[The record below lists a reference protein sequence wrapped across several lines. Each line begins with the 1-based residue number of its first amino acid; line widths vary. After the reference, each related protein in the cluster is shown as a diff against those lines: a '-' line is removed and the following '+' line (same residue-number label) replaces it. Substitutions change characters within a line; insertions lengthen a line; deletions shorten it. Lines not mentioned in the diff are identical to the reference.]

1 MRISIN
7 KVQIR
12 KSLIHFYTAIG
23 FAVVSLIFY
32 SPLLDGKKLFQSDI
46 NQYEGMSREITDNR
60 DNFSDEIYWIDNAF
74 GGMPT
79 FQLGAKFAYDILAPI
94 HMLFRFIPRP
104 AHTLFLYLLTM
115 YILLM
120 VLKIPWRIAILG
132 SIAFA
137 FSTYLLI
144 ILQVGHNTK
153 ALAISY
159 IPLVVAGL
167 VLLKQ
172 HKLLPGFLVSL
183 VAISLQLRA
192 NHYQMTYY
200 MLILLGI
207 YFVVYL
213 VDSYKKNDV
222 KYFIKYMGVFALAG
236 IMSLGLNA
244 PNILSTYEYSK
255 YSTRSQSEL
264 KINPDGTEK
273 EKSTGL
279 DYDYI
284 TQYSY
289 GVFESF
295 NLVAPRVQGGASSED
310 VGDDSDLYKFLVDN
324 NVPKPQAD
332 SFIKSVPTYWGNQPI
347 LEAPA
352 YIGASMVFLFILSLF
367 VVKGPFKWWLLI
379 SFLLSLLLSWGKNFP
394 LLTNFFIDCVPFY
407 NKFRAVSSIQVI
419 LEFAVPL
426 LSVIGLHKFLAD
438 SNLKNIKRSLTI
450 YSVPLIILF
459 VFSGSLSFAGLYD
472 DYYSNGYGQEIFNQ
486 IIEERKNIF
495 NKDIIRALLI
505 GGIIFLTLRFSRLI
519 GRNFTFIIVF
529 IIVFI
534 DLFTVNNRYI
544 DKDLFIDKS
553 INTYQ
558 LSEIDNEI
566 LTDTLDYRVFNVSA
580 GLSNASTSYYHNT
593 LNGYHAAKLRRFQE
607 YYDYLSFHDN
617 EKLFNSL
624 NVKYIIGKDDENK
637 DQLYQNTSA
646 LGNAWAIDSILV
658 FNNPDELL
666 NKLKEKDTDIS
677 QVALGLMNSLP
688 KDIPL
693 SYDSSELIKIEKIK
707 NSSSHLTYNY
717 ESISEQLIVFS
728 EIYYPAGWEVYVD
741 GDKSNFFDIN
751 YLLRGM
757 VIPKGKHTVEFYFL
771 PKIVKTGI
779 NIRII
784 TIIITFS
791 LIAFMLYKENKW
803 V

>member
-7 KVQIR
+7 KVQFR
-12 KSLIHFYTAIG
+12 KSLIHLYTAIG

-32 SPLLDGKKLFQSDI
+32 SPLLDGKRLFQSDI
-46 NQYEGMSREITDNR
+46 NQYEGMSREITENR
-60 DNFSDEIYWIDNAF
+60 DAFSDEIYWIDNAF

-79 FQLGAKFAYDILAPI
+79 FQLGAKFAYDVLAPI

-120 VLKIPWRIAILG
+120 VLKIPWRIAVLG

-159 IPLVVAGL
+159 IPLVIAGL
-167 VLLKQ
+167 LLLKQ

-183 VAISLQLRA
+183 VAISLQIRA

-207 YFVVYL
+207 YFIVYL
-213 VDSYKKNDV
+213 VDSYRKKDV
-222 KYFIKYMGVFALAG
+222 KDFITYMSLFFLAG
-236 IMSLGLNA
+236 ILALGLNA
-244 PNILSTYEYSK
+244 PNILSTYDYSK

-264 KINPDGTEK
+264 KLNPDGSEK
-273 EKSTGL
+273 EISTGL

-289 GVFESF
+289 GIFESL

-310 VGDDSDLYKFLVDN
+310 VGENSDLYKFLIDN
-324 NVPKPQAD
+324 NVPKPQAQ
-332 SFIKSVPTYWGNQPI
+332 SFIKSVPTYWGSQPI

-352 YIGASMVFLFILSLF
+352 YIGASIAFLFVLSLF

-379 SFLLSLLLSWGKNFP
+379 SFILSLLLSWGKNFP
-394 LLTNFFIDCVPFY
+394 LLTNLFIDYVPFY

-426 LSVIGLHKFLAD
+426 LAVIGLNKFLAD
-438 SNLKNIKRSLTI
+438 SDLKNIRRSFAI
-450 YSVPLIILF
+450 FSVPLIILL
-459 VFSGSLSFAGLYD
+459 VISGSLSFAGLYD

-495 NKDIIRALLI
+495 NKDILRALLI
-505 GGIIFLTLRFSRLI
+505 GGVIFLTLRFSKLI
-519 GRNFTFIIVF
+519 GRNFTFLIVSL
-529 IIVFI
+529 IVI
-534 DLFTVNNRYI
+534 VDLYSVNSRYI

-566 LTDTLDYRVFNVSA
+566 LLDTLDYRVFNLST
-580 GLSNASTSYYHNT
+580 GLSNASSSYYHNS

-607 YYDYLSFHDN
+607 YYDYLTFHDN

-624 NVKYIIGKDDENK
+624 NVKYLIGKDDQDQ
-637 DQLYQNTSA
+637 DQLYINPDA
-646 LGNAWAIDSILV
+646 LGNAWSVDSLLIL
-658 FNNPDELL
+658 NNPDELL
-666 NKLKEKDTDIS
+666 NKLKDTDIS
-677 QVALGLMNSLP
+677 KIALGLKNSIP
-688 KDIPL
+688 KDLPQTFE
-693 SYDSSELIKIEKIK
+693 SKDLIKIEKVK

-717 ESISEQLIVFS
+717 NALSEQLIVFS
-728 EIYYPAGWEVYVD
+728 EIYYPSGWEVFID
-741 GDKSNFFDIN
+741 GEKSNFFDIN

-757 VIPKGKHTVEFYFL
+757 LIPEGKHEIEFFFS
-771 PKIVKTGI
+771 PEIVKTGI

-791 LIAFMLYKENKW
+791 LIAYMLYRENKW

>member
-1 MRISIN
+1 MKISIN
-7 KVQIR
+7 KVRFR
-12 KSLIHFYTAIG
+12 KSLIHIYTAIG
-23 FAVVSLIFY
+23 FIAISLIFY

-46 NQYEGMSREITDNR
+46 NQYEGMSREIKDNR
-60 DNFSDEIYWIDNAF
+60 DNFSKEIYWIDNAF

-79 FQLGAKFAYDILAPI
+79 FQLGAKYAYDILSPF
-94 HMLFRFIPRP
+94 HLLFRFIPRP

-120 VLKIPWRIAILG
+120 VLKIPWRIAVLG
-132 SIAFA
+132 SVAFA

-167 VLLKQ
+167 VLLRQNKI
-172 HKLLPGFLVSL
+172 LPGFLISL
-183 VAISLQLRA
+183 IAISLQIRA

-207 YFVVYL
+207 YFIVYL
-213 VDSYKKNDV
+213 IDSYKKKDI
-222 KYFIKYMGVFALAG
+222 KTYFQYIGIFALAG
-236 IMSLGLNA
+236 ILSLGLNA
-244 PNILSTYEYSK
+244 PNILSTYDYSK

-264 KINPDGTEK
+264 TLNPDGTEK
-273 EKSTGL
+273 EITSGL

-289 GVFESF
+289 GVFESL
-295 NLVAPRVQGGASSED
+295 NLVAPRIQGGASSED
-310 VGDDSDLYKFLVDN
+310 LGDKSKLYKFLIDN

-352 YIGASMVFLFILSLF
+352 YIGASVMFLFILSIF

-379 SFLLSLLLSWGKNFP
+379 SFVLSLLLSWGKNFP
-394 LLTNFFIDCVPFY
+394 LLTNLFIDYFPFY
-407 NKFRAVSSIQVI
+407 NKFRAVSSIQII

-438 SNLKNIKRSLTI
+438 SNLKNIKRSFAVYAL
-450 YSVPLIILF
+450 PLLIILLT
-459 VFSGSLSFAGLYD
+459 SSYLSFSGLYD
-472 DYYSNGYGQEIFNQ
+472 EYYSNSYGQEIFNK
-486 IIEERKNIF
+486 ILEERRIIF
-495 NKDIIRALLI
+495 NQDILRALIIGLI
-505 GGIIFLTLRFSRLI
+505 VFLILRFSKLI
-519 GRNFTFIIVF
+519 GRNFTFIFVF
-529 IIVFI
+529 LIVFI
-534 DLFTVNNRYI
+534 DLYTINNRYI

-553 INTYQ
+553 VNTYN

-566 LTDTLDYRVFNVSA
+566 LKDSSDYRVFDLSA
-580 GLSNASTSYYHNT
+580 GISNANTSYFHNSI
-593 LNGYHAAKLRRFQE
+593 NGYHAAKLRRFQE

-617 EKLFNSL
+617 QKLFNTL
-624 NVKYIIGKDDENK
+624 NVKYLIGKNEDNQN
-637 DQLYQNTSA
+637 QLYQNPDA
-646 LGNAWAIDSILV
+646 YGNAWAIDSIIL
-658 FNNPDELL
+658 FESPDDLL
-666 NKLKEKDTDIS
+666 DKLKDTDLRRVGLALNKTIPSDIS
-677 QVALGLMNSLP
+677 HRYNSS
-688 KDIPL
+688 D
-693 SYDSSELIKIEKIK
+693 LIKIEKIK
-707 NSSSHLTYNY
+707 NLSSHLTYKFK
-717 ESISEQLIVFS
+717 SISDQLIVFS
-728 EIYYPAGWEVYVD
+728 EIYYPSGWEVYVD
-741 GDKSNFFDIN
+741 GVKSNYFDID

-757 VIPKGKHTVEFYFL
+757 LIPKGEHTIEFYFS

-791 LIAFMLYKENKW
+791 LIAFLIYRENKW
-803 V
+803 A

>member
-7 KVQIR
+7 KVQFR
-12 KSLIHFYTAIG
+12 KSLIHLYTAIG

-32 SPLLDGKKLFQSDI
+32 SPLLDGKRLFQSDI
-46 NQYEGMSREITDNR
+46 NQYEGMSREITENR
-60 DNFSDEIYWIDNAF
+60 DAFSDEIYWIDNAF

-79 FQLGAKFAYDILAPI
+79 FQLGAKFAYDVLAPI

-120 VLKIPWRIAILG
+120 VLKIPWRIAVLG

-159 IPLVVAGL
+159 IPLVIAGL
-167 VLLKQ
+167 LLLKQ

-183 VAISLQLRA
+183 LAISLQIRA

-207 YFVVYL
+207 YFIVYL
-213 VDSYKKNDV
+213 VDSYREKDV
-222 KYFIKYMGVFALAG
+222 KDFITYMSLFFLAG
-236 IMSLGLNA
+236 ILSLGLNA
-244 PNILSTYEYSK
+244 PNILSTYDYSK

-264 KINPDGTEK
+264 KLNPDGSEK
-273 EKSTGL
+273 EISTGL

-289 GVFESF
+289 GIFESL
-295 NLVAPRVQGGASSED
+295 NLVAPRVQGGASSEN
-310 VGDDSDLYKFLVDN
+310 VGEDSNLYEFLIDN
-324 NVPKPQAD
+324 NVPKPQAQ
-332 SFIKSVPTYWGNQPI
+332 SFIKSVPTYWGSQPI

-352 YIGASMVFLFILSLF
+352 YIGASIAFLFVLSLF

-379 SFLLSLLLSWGKNFP
+379 SFILSLLLSWGKNFP
-394 LLTNFFIDCVPFY
+394 LLTNLFIDYVPFY

-426 LSVIGLHKFLAD
+426 LAVIGLNKFLAD
-438 SNLKNIKRSLTI
+438 SDLKNIRRSFAI
-450 YSVPLIILF
+450 FSVPLIILL
-459 VFSGSLSFAGLYD
+459 VISGSLSFAGLYD

-495 NKDIIRALLI
+495 NKDILRALLI
-505 GGIIFLTLRFSRLI
+505 GGVIFLTLRFSKLI
-519 GRNFTFIIVF
+519 GRNFTFLIVSL
-529 IIVFI
+529 IVI
-534 DLFTVNNRYI
+534 VDLYSVNSRYI

-566 LTDTLDYRVFNVSA
+566 LLDTLDYRVFNLST
-580 GLSNASTSYYHNT
+580 GLSNASSSYYHNS

-607 YYDYLSFHDN
+607 YYDYLTFHDN

-624 NVKYIIGKDDENK
+624 NVKYLIGKDDQDQ
-637 DQLYQNTSA
+637 DQLYINPDA
-646 LGNAWAIDSILV
+646 LGNAWSVDSLLILD
-658 FNNPDELL
+658 NPDELL
-666 NKLKEKDTDIS
+666 NKLKDTDIS
-677 QVALGLMNSLP
+677 KIALGLKNSIP
-688 KDIPL
+688 KDLPQTFE
-693 SYDSSELIKIEKIK
+693 SKDLIKIEKVK

-717 ESISEQLIVFS
+717 NALSEQLIVLS
-728 EIYYPAGWEVYVD
+728 EIYYPSGWEVFID
-741 GDKSNFFDIN
+741 GEKSNFFDIN

-757 VIPKGKHTVEFYFL
+757 LIPEGKHEIEFFFS
-771 PKIVKTGI
+771 PEIVKTGI

-791 LIAFMLYKENKW
+791 LIVYMLYRENKW

>member
-12 KSLIHFYTAIG
+12 KSLIHLYTAIG

-32 SPLLDGKKLFQSDI
+32 SPLLEGKKLYQSDI
-46 NQYEGMSREITDNR
+46 NQYEGMSREISDNR

-94 HMLFRFIPRP
+94 HMMFRFIPRP

-120 VLKIPWRIAILG
+120 VLKIPWRIAVLG

-159 IPLVVAGL
+159 IPLVIAGL
-167 VLLKQ
+167 LLLKQ

-183 VAISLQLRA
+183 VAISLQIRA

-207 YFVVYL
+207 YFIVYL
-213 VDSYKKNDV
+213 VDSYRKNDV
-222 KYFIKYMGVFALAG
+222 KDFITYMSLFVLAG
-236 IMSLGLNA
+236 ILSLGLNA
-244 PNILSTYEYSK
+244 PNILSTYDYSK

-264 KINPDGTEK
+264 KLNPDGTEK
-273 EKSTGL
+273 EISTGL

-289 GVFESF
+289 GIFESL
-295 NLVAPRVQGGASSED
+295 NLIAPRVQGGASSED
-310 VGDDSDLYKFLVDN
+310 VGEDSDLYEFLIDN
-324 NVPKPQAD
+324 NVPKPQAE
-332 SFIKSVPTYWGNQPI
+332 SFIKSVPTYWGSQPI

-352 YIGASMVFLFILSLF
+352 YIGASIAFLFILSLF

-379 SFLLSLLLSWGKNFP
+379 SFILSLLLSWGKNFP
-394 LLTNFFIDCVPFY
+394 LLTNLFIDYVPFY

-426 LSVIGLHKFLAD
+426 LAVIGLNKFLAD
-438 SNLKNIKRSLTI
+438 ADLKNIRRSFAI
-450 YSVPLIILF
+450 FSVPLIILF
-459 VFSGSLSFAGLYD
+459 LFSGSLSFVGLYD
-472 DYYSNGYGQEIFNQ
+472 NYYSNGYGQEIFNQ

-495 NKDIIRALLI
+495 NKDVLRALLI
-505 GGIIFLTLRFSRLI
+505 GGIIFLTLRFSKSI
-519 GRNFTFIIVF
+519 GRNFTFLIVS

-534 DLFTVNNRYI
+534 DLYSVNSRYI

-566 LTDTLDYRVFNVSA
+566 LLDTLDYRVFNLST
-580 GLSNASTSYYHNT
+580 GLSNASSSYYHNS

-607 YYDYLSFHDN
+607 YYDYLTFHDN

-624 NVKYIIGKDDENK
+624 NVKYLIGKDDQDQ
-637 DQLYQNTSA
+637 DQLYVNPDA
-646 LGNAWAIDSILV
+646 LGNAWAVDSLLV
-658 FNNPDELL
+658 LDNPDELL
-666 NKLKEKDTDIS
+666 NKLKDTNIS
-677 QVALGLMNSLP
+677 KIALGLKNSIPKDLP
-688 KDIPL
+688 KIFNSKD
-693 SYDSSELIKIEKIK
+693 LIEIEKVK

-717 ESISEQLIVFS
+717 NAMSDQLIVFS
-728 EIYYPAGWEVYVD
+728 EIYYPSGWEVFVD
-741 GDKSNFFDIN
+741 GEKSNFFDVN

-757 VIPKGKHTVEFYFL
+757 LIPKGKHKIEFYFS
-771 PKIVKTGI
+771 PKIVNTGI

-791 LIAFMLYKENKW
+791 LIAYMLYRDNKW